1 MMDFYTMEFTLVCI
15 ILFLPQ
21 ADELLVSGFS
31 PSTVAAY
38 ITCQAEPGGDWYNLV
53 VLAEGAV
60 VEDFTQDN
68 LVHSAAVKEVAPQY
82 YSKVR
87 IHRGVLDMHRDKE
100 MDLVFTR
107 TLELHYRN
115 GEVLQRTIKNW
126 K

>member
-1 MMDFYTMEFTLVCI
+1 MDFYTMEFTLVCI

-31 PSTVAAY
+31 PSIVAAY